1 MDAREKL
8 QKIRNLKDGNL
19 EVKTVGRIT
28 LTTKV
33 NGQLTLSTKNKTSDK
48 SATAVKDEVQQIGRL
63 TKTVSSSGQVS
74 LSSKSKAGAGAG
86 AAGMRSEAGRGD
98 ERTRSRSEGGRPAGT
113 GIALRG
119 AGGQQKENSRRSAGS
134 SRAPDIDR

>member
-19 EVKTVGRIT
+19 DVKTVGRIT

-33 NGQLTLSTKNKTSDK
+33 NGQLSLSTKNKTSDK
-48 SATAVKDEVQQIGRL
+48 SSTAVKDEVKQIGRL

-74 LSSKSKAGAGAG
+74 LSSKSKAGGP
-86 AAGMRSEAGRGD
+86 AAA
-98 ERTRSRSEGGRPAGT
+98 TGGSVPNEVAQR
-113 GIALRG
+113 
-119 AGGQQKENSRRSAGS
+119 
-134 SRAPDIDR
+134 